1 VSRFEVITDK
11 SQISEDRYEEFDA
24 IVGVLGRVGGPFS
37 AMFHSPGLAQKVME
51 AGAHIRLRSTL
62 TMGERELIILAV
74 AREKDGAYEW
84 AAHVGQ
90 ARNNGVSE
98 STIEVVR
105 DNGEL
110 SGLDEHERD
119 IVEYVR
125 QLLRTNRVTDELY
138 NRLLERKGIRWVVE
152 LTGTIGQYQYISAIN
167 NAFELQ
173 PHAGADVLPVPAAN
187 PTTGA

>member
-1 VSRFEVITDK
+1 MSRFEAITDK
-11 SQISEDRYEEFDA
+11 SQIGEDRYEEFDA
-24 IVGVLGRVGGPFS
+24 IVAVLGRVGGPFS

-84 AAHVGQ
+84 SAHVGQ
-90 ARNNGVSE
+90 ARNHGVAE
-98 STIEVVR
+98 STIETVR
-105 DNGEL
+105 DNGDL
-110 SGLDEHERD
+110 SGLDEPERD

-138 NRLLERKGIRWVVE
+138 NRLLDRKGLRWVVE

-167 NAFELQ
+167 NAFELE
-173 PHAGADVLPVPAAN
+173 PHGDADVLPVPAAN
-187 PTTGA
+187 PITRS